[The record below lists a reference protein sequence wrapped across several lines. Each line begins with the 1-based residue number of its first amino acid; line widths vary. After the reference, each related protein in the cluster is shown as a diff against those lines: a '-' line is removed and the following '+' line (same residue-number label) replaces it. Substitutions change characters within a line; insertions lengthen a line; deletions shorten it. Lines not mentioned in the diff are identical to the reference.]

1 MSRFL
6 IDANLP
12 YKFSLWHGDDF
23 EHVFDHDD
31 TWSDMVIW
39 RYAQQQDLVIV
50 TKDADFSDWIMLSQ
64 PPPKV
69 VLLRIGNK
77 KMRNFH
83 GFVQGVWP
91 DIEQLVK
98 SYKLVI
104 VYADRIEC
112 VA

>member
-1 MSRFL
+1 
-6 IDANLP
+6 
-12 YKFSLWHGDDF
+12 
-23 EHVFDHDD
+23 
-31 TWSDMVIW
+31 
-39 RYAQQQDLVIV
+39 
-50 TKDADFSDWIMLSQ
+50 MLSQ

-69 VLLRIGNK
+69 VLLRIGNM